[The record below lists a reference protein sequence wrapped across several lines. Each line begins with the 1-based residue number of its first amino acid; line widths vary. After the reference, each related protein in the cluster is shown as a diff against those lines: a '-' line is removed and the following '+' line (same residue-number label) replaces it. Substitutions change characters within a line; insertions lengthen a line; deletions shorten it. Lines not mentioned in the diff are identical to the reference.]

1 VFLIDDILKYYLV
14 HIRQRTTEPILFGWW
29 NREEWDGRGM

>member
-1 VFLIDDILKYYLV
+1 MRSLMICTA
-14 HIRQRTTEPILFGWW
+14 HPILFRWW